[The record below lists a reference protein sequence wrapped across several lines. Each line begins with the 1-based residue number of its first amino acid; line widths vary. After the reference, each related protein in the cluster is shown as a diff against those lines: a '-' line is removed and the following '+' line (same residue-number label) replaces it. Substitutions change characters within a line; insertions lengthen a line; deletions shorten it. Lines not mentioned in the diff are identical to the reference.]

1 MAAEQLSDPQTM
13 IRLSTG
19 YLLERALYAVTKLD
33 IADHIKDDRKTAREL
48 AKVIEVDPD
57 ILHRLMR
64 AVAGMGIFHQDENGA
79 FALTRL
85 GTTLRSDA
93 DPSMRSFVLYH
104 HEFVYPSMG
113 EIISSSKS
121 ATPGFVKVFGMPFY
135 QFAKENDEAAELF
148 NDFINQNTRF
158 VVPALVSAYDFS
170 DCDRVVDVGG
180 GTGALLSSILAEHET
195 VSGTLFDLP
204 SAIQA
209 AKSGAG
215 GPLPRCELV
224 SGDFFSDKIPHGDT
238 LILKSILHNWK
249 DEKALKILEN
259 CRRAVEP
266 DARLLLVERLVG
278 PPNELSDAHYL
289 DLNMMIM
296 NMAQE
301 RTEEEYSHLLSS
313 AGFRYSRTFSTE
325 SPYHILEYAAQ

>member
-1 MAAEQLSDPQTM
+1 MTTDAETPTQTM
-13 IRLSTG
+13 IKLSSG

-33 IADHIKDDRKTAREL
+33 IADHIKDDRKTADEL
-48 AKVIEVDPD
+48 AKVVGVDSD

-64 AVAGMGIFHQDENGA
+64 AVAGMGIFHQDENGG
-79 FALTRL
+79 FSLTRL
-85 GTTLRSDA
+85 GATLRSDA

-104 HEFVYPSMG
+104 HEFIYPSMG
-113 EIISSSKS
+113 EIISSAKA
-121 ATPGFVKVFGMPFY
+121 ATPGFDKVFGMPFY
-135 QFAKENDEAAELF
+135 QFSKENDEDAELF
-148 NDFINQNTRF
+148 NDLINQNTRF
-158 VVPALVSAYDFS
+158 VVPALVSGFDFS
-170 DCDRVVDVGG
+170 NCGRVVDVGG
-180 GTGALLSSILAEHET
+180 GTGALLSSILTAYET

-209 AKSGAG
+209 ARNCAG

-224 SGDFFSDKIPHGDT
+224 SGDFFSDKIPRGDT

-249 DEKALKILEN
+249 DEKALEILGN

-278 PPNELSDAHYL
+278 PPNELSDAHYF

-296 NMAQE
+296 YMAQE
-301 RTEEEYSHLLSS
+301 RTEEDYSHLLSS
-313 AGFRYSRTFSTE
+313 AGFRYSRTVSTG
-325 SPYHILEYAAQ
+325 SPYHILEFVAQ